1 MIPDEEV
8 PANDMDMRSEISG
21 PVFATNE
28 DTADSGIGNEEDS
41 KEQKS
46 DGATPDLPQC
56 GYCDVTFLYKSHLI
70 HHMKVGTSNK
80 MGSIQV

>member
-8 PANDMDMRSEISG
+8 PANDMDMRSDKSC

-46 DGATPDLPQC
+46 DGLPQC
-56 GYCDVTFLYKSHLI
+56 GYCDMTFLYKSHLI
-70 HHMKVGTSNK
+70 HHMKVGISNK
-80 MGSIQV
+80 LGSIQV